1 MVTLVILSLLI
12 FIVYLV
18 LVIRY
23 AGAVPES
30 LSETYYLLGN
40 KYYKL
45 HSDPSGMSFRR
56 LRASIFTGVM
66 WAIAL
71 LLMIPLLEITPEL
84 GKPLVFLA
92 LGSIMIV
99 GAAPQFHDE
108 MEGKVHTTAAYVA
121 AVLGIAWAA
130 LFAKGLICLL
140 AWTSVCL
147 TTSLAT
153 GTIKGSRIFWLEMVA
168 FGTVYTSSLIMVF

>member
-1 MVTLVILSLLI
+1 MKLLVILSLLI

-18 LVIRY
+18 LVVRY

-56 LRASIFTGVM
+56 LRASIFTAMM
-66 WAIAL
+66 WVIAL
-71 LLMIPLLEITPEL
+71 LLMIPLLELTPEL

-92 LGSIMIV
+92 LGSIMFV

-108 MEGKVHTTAAYVA
+108 MEGKVHTTAAIMAAIFGIVWALLFAEGLYWLLVSAFGCLVA
-121 AVLGIAWAA
+121 ALV
-130 LFAKGLICLL
+130 
-140 AWTSVCL
+140 
-147 TTSLAT
+147 T
-153 GTIKGSRIFWLEMVA
+153 GTIKSSRTFWLEMVA
-168 FGTVYTSSLIMVF
+168 FGTVYMSSLIMIF